1 MSSILACTQ
10 LILNLQ
16 AVFQVAIRPLA
27 MVAVLQIVM
36 VTELMLRE
44 QLLVQITDSQL
55 RQTFCQC
62 VFWIVTEAVPQ
73 LASLLASTG

>member
-62 VFWIVTEAVPQ
+62 VFWIVTEAVLQ
-73 LASLLASTG
+73 LVLLQVSIG

>member
-55 RQTFCQC
+55 RQTLFLCE
-62 VFWIVTEAVPQ
+62 FWIVMAVVLR

>member
-1 MSSILACTQ
+1 
-10 LILNLQ
+10 
-16 AVFQVAIRPLA
+16 

-55 RQTFCQC
+55 RQTLFLCE
-62 VFWIVTEAVPQ
+62 FWIVMAVVLR

>member
-1 MSSILACTQ
+1 
-10 LILNLQ
+10 
-16 AVFQVAIRPLA
+16 

-55 RQTFCQC
+55 RQTLFLCE
-62 VFWIVTEAVPQ
+62 FWIVTEAVPQ

>member
-36 VTELMLRE
+36 VTEHMWLE

-55 RQTFCQC
+55 RQTLFLCE
-62 VFWIVTEAVPQ
+62 FWIVTEAVPQ

>member
-1 MSSILACTQ
+1 
-10 LILNLQ
+10 
-16 AVFQVAIRPLA
+16 VFQVAIRPLA

-55 RQTFCQC
+55 RQTFCRY

>member
-1 MSSILACTQ
+1 
-10 LILNLQ
+10 
-16 AVFQVAIRPLA
+16 VFQVAIRPLA

-55 RQTFCQC
+55 TQTLFLCE
-62 VFWIVTEAVPQ
+62 FWIVTEAVLQ
-73 LASLLASTG
+73 LVLLQVSIG

>member
-1 MSSILACTQ
+1 
-10 LILNLQ
+10 
-16 AVFQVAIRPLA
+16 VFQVAIRPSA

-55 RQTFCQC
+55 RQTLFLCE
-62 VFWIVTEAVPQ
+62 FWIVMAVVLR

>member
-1 MSSILACTQ
+1 MVSLPVQELVPEFLRMSSILACTQ

-44 QLLVQITDSQL
+44 QLLVQITDSL
-55 RQTFCQC
+55 
-62 VFWIVTEAVPQ
+62 
-73 LASLLASTG
+73 